1 MNSPMESWPRKHLIT
16 VDEYRKM
23 AEVGLLAPDARVELI
38 EGEIIDMA
46 PISNLHASVLNQLNR
61 LLVIAI
67 GNKAIVQPQ
76 GPILFNNHSMVHPDL
91 ALLEWNRTFYSAGPP
106 MPMDTLLVVEVSD
119 GTVAHDR
126 QTKIPLYARHGIPEA
141 WIVDLQ
147 ELALRV
153 YRSPLRS
160 GYQDEQ
166 VTKKLGI
173 IHPVK
178 LPDVGI
184 DLSDLLT
191 P

>member
-1 MNSPMESWPRKHLIT
+1 MESWPRKHLIT